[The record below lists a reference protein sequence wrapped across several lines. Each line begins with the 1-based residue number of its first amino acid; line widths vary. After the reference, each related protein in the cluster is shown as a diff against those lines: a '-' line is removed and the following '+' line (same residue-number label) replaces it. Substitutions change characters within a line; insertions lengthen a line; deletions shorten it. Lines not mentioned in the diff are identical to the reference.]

1 MTNLLYFKTVV
12 EAEAEAMEVIVSNGS
27 GREKKTIASAS
38 DYKIVKQDLQYFEV
52 IVCKK

>member
-27 GREKKTIASAS
+27 GREKKQSLPLPIT
-38 DYKIVKQDLQYFEV
+38 K
-52 IVCKK
+52 